1 MYKEQLL
8 SVKDVANWL
17 GVSVETVR
25 RLTKRGELPAKKIGW
40 QWRYQQKDIQAYLD
54 QKMNEGKVETLA
66 CAMA

>member
-1 MYKEQLL
+1 MDKEQLL

-54 QKMNEGKVETLA
+54 QKINEGKVETLVCTA
-66 CAMA
+66 